1 MSEPDTQGAVLLSE
15 DRGPVRLLTMNRPD
29 KLNALNFALTEA
41 LTDAFKMVEAD
52 PSVNAVILTG
62 NGRGFCAGAD
72 TTEFHQL
79 TPGNGN
85 LVEQRAALTM
95 SLHAAIPRCRVPVIA
110 AVNGFALGGGSGL
123 ALACDYVIA
132 ADTARFGYPEVKHGI
147 VAAIVL
153 PSLVRQVGR
162 KVAFDLVASGR
173 QVSAA
178 EAAELRMI
186 NRAVA
191 PAALLDAAWAFAT
204 EIAGYSPVAMAE
216 TKRLLQ
222 ATADLGLHEGL
233 ELGRQANAR
242 MRAFGASKKPGPEKS

>member
-1 MSEPDTQGAVLLSE
+1 MRKDDITEDVLLSE
-15 DRGPVRLLTMNRPD
+15 DRGGVRLLTMNRAD

-41 LTDAFKMVEAD
+41 LVAAFEAVEAD
-52 PSVNAVILTG
+52 ETVRAVILTG
-62 NGRGFCAGAD
+62 KGRGFCAGAD
-72 TTEFHQL
+72 TSEFRQL
-79 TPGNGN
+79 TPENQG

-95 SLHAAIPRCRVPVIA
+95 RLHAAIPQCRVPVIG

-162 KVAFDLVASGR
+162 KIAFDLVASGR
-173 QVSAA
+173 QVPAA

-186 NRAVA
+186 NRVVA
-191 PAALLDAAWAFAT
+191 PDALLEVAWDYAT

-233 ELGRQANAR
+233 ELGREANAR
-242 MRAFGASKKPGPEKS
+242 MRAFREAEAQ